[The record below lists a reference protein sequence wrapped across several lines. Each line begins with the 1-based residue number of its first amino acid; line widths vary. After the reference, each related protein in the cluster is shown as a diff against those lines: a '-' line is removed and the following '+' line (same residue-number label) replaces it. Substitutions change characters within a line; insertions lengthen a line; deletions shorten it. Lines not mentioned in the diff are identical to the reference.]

1 MFHLSATTKHRATCA
16 LILAAAM
23 LSGCAMYD
31 VPLPKGS
38 CTTSTYGKSFA
49 RNERPA
55 DHYSLNVYVAG
66 SLGSCREDALAVLYQ
81 EAPKFMAQ
89 EQYQS
94 YELVNDRFNLVPSY
108 FEFVVR
114 FSRTAR

>member
-1 MFHLSATTKHRATCA
+1 MVATLVVA
-16 LILAAAM
+16 
-23 LSGCAMYD
+23 GCAMYE

-49 RNERPA
+49 RDKRSP
-55 DHYSLNVYVAG
+55 DQYLLNVYVG
-66 SLGSCREDALAVLYQ
+66 GPPGSCREDALTVVHE
-81 EAPKFMAQ
+81 EAPKFMTR

-94 YELVNDRFNLVPSY
+94 YQIVSDRFNLVPSY

-114 FSRTAR
+114 FSRGTK